1 MRAGAPLATPAD
13 LVREACDQLAV
24 LLPRLR
30 QETPELSSE
39 GFVTGTIGRH
49 TVAPVPGNP
58 PAFFAKTGIDA
69 SARQLEGVLLYNA
82 GARRPGPLSARG
94 GGDGGTLKALAAI
107 ARLIAKA
114 DDDLYRMVVSEL
126 EQRLGEAQAVRAI
139 DEAQRWRHVRGRAC
153 PYCKCLVTIKV
164 LLDRDLQPTGYVE
177 CRAAASVRC
186 ADRNGRRPSAHI
198 STDDHGRVVLAWAD
212 GLVEAAPDMDG

>member
-1 MRAGAPLATPAD
+1 VTLATPAD
-13 LVREACDQLAV
+13 PVREACDQLAGV
-24 LLPRLR
+24 LPRLR
-30 QETPELSSE
+30 RETPELSSE

-58 PAFFAKTGIDA
+58 PAFFAYTSIGS
-69 SARQLEGVLLYNA
+69 SARWAEELLLYA
-82 GARRPGPLSARG
+82 LGASERDELRG
-94 GGDGGTLKALAAI
+94 GSDANTVRVLTEVIPRLAAGLDGDEAYGMVLRELDQRVNE
-107 ARLIAKA
+107 AR
-114 DDDLYRMVVSEL
+114 
-126 EQRLGEAQAVRAI
+126 AVAAI
-139 DEAQRWRHVRGRAC
+139 DEAERWRHVRGRAC

-186 ADRNGRRPSAHI
+186 ADGNGRRPSAHI